1 MKMFIKLF
9 FKSIAYKKKLWYK
22 PYKEVVVPM
31 SEKKKKIEVING
43 DGKDLDI
50 SQVYDHIK
58 SDNPPND
65 ENKRKNIVIPK
76 GKHEQKK

>member
-1 MKMFIKLF
+1 
-9 FKSIAYKKKLWYK
+9 
-22 PYKEVVVPM
+22 M
-31 SEKKKKIEVING
+31 SEKKKKIEVVNG

-65 ENKRKNIVIPK
+65 ENKKKNIVIPK
-76 GKHEQKK
+76 GKREQKK